1 MPRAGLFVGSKH
13 CCYNVIIRQKLQPP
27 PRSALRGIPLAND
40 NQSVD
45 YVTYLQMR
53 TKDERLSVL
62 SAMAKVGNYLPIS
75 LAEDLLV
82 LDITHDEKLAILE
95 RTSSRDNLALE
106 HFLTHQVANAP
117 QELAATALRLWS
129 QTTQN
134 LLWFRM
140 LQVVQ
145 SPLLSQRLFYTIID
159 LALNTGGERI
169 INASLK
175 VDGIEDMSTAL
186 HGLILHRACQWN
198 IQNDRLYALAHNCL
212 NSAFSSLHPDNKAI
226 PSAMAYLGRF
236 HVEDIEGLIN
246 RRDFSEPWSDFAR
259 VIVFANKNQSKS
271 LTRLNK
277 LLHSSDEIKA
287 QQIEALWP
295 ALWNRSELTAKT
307 IAAAIRLYIS
317 EFLARDG
324 KSETVFHWDHFAGI
338 STTVLQEALELIDD
352 DKIFANALSCLSGL
366 MPSPASPQMLEVLR
380 QRLTKAADP
389 SQLLSNLPLRLRLD
403 LTDEGPQRTGNI
415 PFAAVKKEQQ
425 GTLNVEKVVFK
436 SEFHDYSRKDGTTA
450 SASSGTFEDP
460 TQLIARKQFFRLA
473 YLQQE
478 VPQVSGDDFFSL
490 LTETW
495 KSPTEQKLARLSTVS
510 RQVDGILKLCYINT
524 LGRFK
529 GHDAA
534 VLKLMDFVRSPD
546 RNYLLAVIHALG
558 DIGTPRSAQELIA
571 SLTRPNITAA
581 LQIEVCTALKKLDL
595 TNLQNELHAA
605 INDLSSQ
612 NQDEKIAQE
621 VREMVVSLLQTSLDN
636 RPVKEA
642 SASAPRVEVSDARL
656 DQELGGKIPNY
667 RELSSEVK
675 RALRTAQFFH
685 IQTTGAS
692 APSSIDLSPVID
704 MQYKSLELL
713 FRETYEEPCSALIHA
728 GVLQRRLD
736 IIGYARPIPRAMDEF
751 EHFIETLPV
760 VREIPFFSNFKLRKM
775 LRAICQFRPGR
786 RFTLDGLKA
795 FALFFLCFSRK
806 DCQYGLS
813 NLFPLGFPSDADVFQ
828 FCKSLHVFQDF
839 RNRAAHE
846 GFHPDAANDIDGI
859 WRMTAEIVQIVF
871 HTKKALELPPQR
883 DSAQSRDRGQ
893 VIIEKKVS

>member
-1 MPRAGLFVGSKH
+1 M
-13 CCYNVIIRQKLQPP
+13 
-27 PRSALRGIPLAND
+27 AND

-45 YVTYLQMR
+45 YATYLQLR

-62 SAMAKVGNYLPIS
+62 AAMAKVGNYLPIS

-82 LDITHDEKLAILE
+82 LDISHDEKLAVLE
-95 RTSSRDNLALE
+95 RTSSRDNLTLE
-106 HFLTHQVANAP
+106 HFLTQQVANAP

-129 QTTQN
+129 QTTKN

-145 SPLLSQRLFYTIID
+145 SPLVSQRLFYTIID
-159 LALNTGGERI
+159 LSLNTGGERI
-169 INASLK
+169 INTALK
-175 VDGIEDMSTAL
+175 VDGIEEMSTAL

-198 IQNDRLYALAHNCL
+198 IQSDRLYELAHSCL
-212 NSAFSSLHPDNKAI
+212 NTAFTSLHPDNKAL
-226 PSAMAYLGRF
+226 PSALAYLSRF
-236 HVEDIEGLIN
+236 HIEEIETLIT
-246 RRDFSEPWSDFAR
+246 RHDFSEPWSDIARLIMFAH
-259 VIVFANKNQSKS
+259 ANQAKTLS
-271 LTRLNK
+271 RLSK
-277 LLHSSDEIKA
+277 LLQSSDEITA
-287 QQIEALWP
+287 QQIESLWP
-295 ALWNRSELTAKT
+295 ALWNRSELKAAT
-307 IAAAIRLYIS
+307 IAAAIKRYIT
-317 EFLARDG
+317 EFLAKNE
-324 KSETVFHWDHFAGI
+324 KSEASFHWDLFAGI
-338 STTVLQEALELIDD
+338 STTVLQEAMEQIDD
-352 DKIFANALSCLSGL
+352 DRIFATALTCLSGL
-366 MPSPASPQMLEVLR
+366 MPSPASLQMLDVLR

-403 LTDEGPQRTGNI
+403 LTEEGVQKAGNI
-415 PFAAVKKEQQ
+415 PFAAVKKEQLS
-425 GTLNVEKVVFK
+425 TLNDEKLRFK
-436 SEFHDYSRKDGTTA
+436 AEFYDYSRKDGTSVA
-450 SASSGTFEDP
+450 ASSGGFEDP
-460 TQLIARKQFFRLA
+460 VQLRARKQFFRLA
-473 YLQQE
+473 YLQQDID
-478 VPQVSGDDFFSL
+478 PQTGDDFFSL
-490 LTETW
+490 LTDTW
-495 KSPTEQKLARLSTVS
+495 KAPTEQKLARLSTVS
-510 RQVDGILKLCYINT
+510 RQVDGILKICYINT

-529 GHDAA
+529 GQDVA

-546 RNYLLAVIHALG
+546 RNNLLAVIHALG

-605 INDLSSQ
+605 INDLSAQ

-642 SASAPRVEVSDARL
+642 SASTPRVEVSDARL

-751 EHFIETLPV
+751 EHFIETLPI

-806 DCQYGLS
+806 ECHYGLS

-871 HTKKALELPPQR
+871 HTKKTLVLPPAR
-883 DSAQSRDRGQ
+883 DNQQSRERSP
-893 VIIEKKVS
+893 VVIEKKVS

>member
-1 MPRAGLFVGSKH
+1 MQQKGLFVGSKH
-13 CCYNVIIRQKLQPP
+13 CCYNVIIRQTLQPP
-27 PRSALRGIPLAND
+27 PWSALRGIPLAND

-45 YVTYLQMR
+45 YATYLQTR

-62 SAMAKVGNYLPIS
+62 SAMTKVGNYLPIS
-75 LAEDLLV
+75 LAEDLLA

-106 HFLTHQVANAP
+106 HFLTQLVANAP

-169 INASLK
+169 INGALK
-175 VDGIEDMSTAL
+175 VDGIEEMSTAL

-198 IQNDRLYALAHNCL
+198 IQNDRLFALAHSCL
-212 NSAFSSLHPDNKAI
+212 KSAFSSLHPDNKAI

-236 HVEDIEGLIN
+236 HIEEIENLIN

-259 VIVFANKNQSKS
+259 LIVFSQANQSKLLS
-271 LTRLNK
+271 RLSK
-277 LLHSSDEIKA
+277 LLQSKDKLNSS
-287 QQIEALWP
+287 QIEALWP
-295 ALWNRSELTAKT
+295 ALWNRSELTATT
-307 IAAAIRLYIS
+307 IAAAIKHYVD
-317 EFLARDG
+317 EFLTKNE
-324 KSETVFHWDHFAGI
+324 KSEASFHWELFAGI
-338 STTVLQEALELIDD
+338 STTVLQEAIEQITD
-352 DKIFANALSCLSGL
+352 DKIFATALTCLSGL
-366 MPSPASPQMLEVLR
+366 MPSPASPHTVDVLR

-403 LTDEGPQRTGNI
+403 LTDEGPHRTGNI
-415 PFAAVKKEQQ
+415 PFAAVKKEQL
-425 GTLNVEKVVFK
+425 GTLNVEKAAFK
-436 SEFHDYSRKDGTTA
+436 AEFHDYSRKDGGTV
-450 SASSGTFEDP
+450 SASSGTFENP
-460 TQLIARKQFFRLA
+460 TQLMARKQFFRLA

-478 VPQVSGDDFFSL
+478 VPQVTGDDFFSL
-490 LTETW
+490 LTDTW

-529 GHDAA
+529 GQDTA

-558 DIGTPRSAQELIA
+558 DIGTPRAAQELIA

-581 LQIEVCTALKKLDL
+581 LQIEVCSALKKLDL

-605 INDLSSQ
+605 INDLSGQ
-612 NQDEKIAQE
+612 NHDEKIAQE

-636 RPVKEA
+636 RPVKAA
-642 SASAPRVEVSDARL
+642 SASTPKVEVSDARL

-713 FRETYEEPCSALIHA
+713 FRETYEEPCSALIHS

-806 DCQYGLS
+806 ECHYGLS
-813 NLFPLGFPSDADVFQ
+813 NLFPLGFSSDADLFQ

-846 GFHPDAANDIDGI
+846 GFHPDAASDIDGI

-883 DSAQSRDRGQ
+883 DNAQSRERGH

>member
-1 MPRAGLFVGSKH
+1 M
-13 CCYNVIIRQKLQPP
+13 
-27 PRSALRGIPLAND
+27 
-40 NQSVD
+40 
-45 YVTYLQMR
+45 
-53 TKDERLSVL
+53 
-62 SAMAKVGNYLPIS
+62 
-75 LAEDLLV
+75 
-82 LDITHDEKLAILE
+82 
-95 RTSSRDNLALE
+95 
-106 HFLTHQVANAP
+106 
-117 QELAATALRLWS
+117 
-129 QTTQN
+129 
-134 LLWFRM
+134 
-140 LQVVQ
+140 
-145 SPLLSQRLFYTIID
+145 
-159 LALNTGGERI
+159 
-169 INASLK
+169 
-175 VDGIEDMSTAL
+175 
-186 HGLILHRACQWN
+186 
-198 IQNDRLYALAHNCL
+198 
-212 NSAFSSLHPDNKAI
+212 
-226 PSAMAYLGRF
+226 
-236 HVEDIEGLIN
+236 
-246 RRDFSEPWSDFAR
+246 
-259 VIVFANKNQSKS
+259 
-271 LTRLNK
+271 
-277 LLHSSDEIKA
+277 
-287 QQIEALWP
+287 
-295 ALWNRSELTAKT
+295 
-307 IAAAIRLYIS
+307 
-317 EFLARDG
+317 
-324 KSETVFHWDHFAGI
+324 
-338 STTVLQEALELIDD
+338 
-352 DKIFANALSCLSGL
+352 
-366 MPSPASPQMLEVLR
+366 
-380 QRLTKAADP
+380 
-389 SQLLSNLPLRLRLD
+389 
-403 LTDEGPQRTGNI
+403 
-415 PFAAVKKEQQ
+415 
-425 GTLNVEKVVFK
+425 
-436 SEFHDYSRKDGTTA
+436 
-450 SASSGTFEDP
+450 
-460 TQLIARKQFFRLA
+460 ARKQFFRLA

-478 VPQVSGDDFFSL
+478 VAQVTGDDFFSL
-490 LTETW
+490 LTDTW

-529 GHDAA
+529 GQDAA

-558 DIGTPRSAQELIA
+558 DIGTPRAAQELIA

-605 INDLSSQ
+605 LNDLSSQ
-612 NQDEKIAQE
+612 HQDEKIAQE

-636 RPVKEA
+636 RPIKET
-642 SASAPRVEVSDARL
+642 SASTPKVEVSDARL

-806 DCQYGLS
+806 ECHYGLS
-813 NLFPLGFPSDADVFQ
+813 NLFPLGFSTDADVFQ

-883 DSAQSRDRGQ
+883 DNTQSRERSQ